1 MSRAGRAG
9 GTGRRGRADS
19 PDVVRIGGETIRR
32 DIWEAALRSTESEPP
47 LPDEVVIEFVRV
59 MDELAAKRRRPVDVD
74 TRGVEPRTT
83 VRPLGR
89 TASGRPDLD
98 ATDDLSNQSRLVG

>member
-1 MSRAGRAG
+1 MSRASRAG
-9 GTGRRGRADS
+9 GDGGQGHAES
-19 PDVVRIGGETIRR
+19 SEVVRVGGVTFRR

-74 TRGVEPRTT
+74 ARGVEPGTT
-83 VRPLGR
+83 VRPLRG
-89 TASGRPDLD
+89 TAPGRPDLD
-98 ATDDLSNQSRLVG
+98 AKDDLPNQSRLVG